1 MNRSSSLPSRSSTPS
16 AAYRAE
22 VSSRAASTT
31 DISTASRSN
40 SESSAVPTSISRRKR
55 SSDVWRG
62 DWSEESIP
70 PIIHLFRSQIQV
82 RRPGRD
88 DRTATTSTC
97 RYYRDGTVLLRGAGE
112 QQDGEETEAGRERAR
127 ALVLTLLR
135 RWYEGGDGQ
144 VEHPATAYRLK
155 YPDRL
160 WAGVAEGQV
169 ADQRRDE
176 ETHSHQA
183 RPTGDSADCSPPLPA
198 AHDELTDAHPLAQVV
213 HCDPCRDQ
221 QPDGRFD
228 DHTGSD
234 REPLHQ
240 LLSAGTSGEHGHLVA
255 TRPVAAVVDLDLR
268 PLLSFPPRQPP
279 TVDEEVEQPDREKAE
294 AETGGGRERR
304 DPLERLRKHLQGHGP
319 DQRSGGVAEDDR
331 HDEARRTAEE
341 RQQAAEDRS
350 QPGSTRD
357 EDDGQHRLSLP
368 HPPLPRLD
376 DLGREQRDSGQRH
389 RDAQLAGAQRHRR
402 ERLAERRRGQY
413 GDRHQGGECGR
424 GIQRPVRP
432 HPQEEPVAA
441 HRIDV
446 AELGEDDRR
455 EGHRLRR
462 CVSVC
467 LADQEGGEGSRAGR
481 EPAQRQPP
489 AQPLSL

>member
-183 RPTGDSADCSPPLPA
+183 RPTGDSADRSPP
-198 AHDELTDAHPLAQVV
+198 
-213 HCDPCRDQ
+213 
-221 QPDGRFD
+221 
-228 DHTGSD
+228 
-234 REPLHQ
+234 
-240 LLSAGTSGEHGHLVA
+240 
-255 TRPVAAVVDLDLR
+255 
-268 PLLSFPPRQPP
+268 
-279 TVDEEVEQPDREKAE
+279 
-294 AETGGGRERR
+294 RR
-304 DPLERLRKHLQGHGP
+304 SRRTHRCSSP
-319 DQRSGGVAEDDR
+319 RSGCPLRSLPRSA
-331 HDEARRTAEE
+331 ARRTV
-341 RQQAAEDRS
+341 RRPHRFRS
-350 QPGSTRD
+350 RAPPPAPQRWYLRRARSPGRH
-357 EDDGQHRLSLP
+357 EAGGCGGRP
-368 HPPLPRLD
+368 RPPTT
-376 DLGREQRDSGQRH
+376 
-389 RDAQLAGAQRHRR
+389 AQL
-402 ERLAERRRGQY
+402 
-413 GDRHQGGECGR
+413 
-424 GIQRPVRP
+424 
-432 HPQEEPVAA
+432 
-441 HRIDV
+441 
-446 AELGEDDRR
+446 
-455 EGHRLRR
+455 
-462 CVSVC
+462 
-467 LADQEGGEGSRAGR
+467 
-481 EPAQRQPP
+481 PAPP
-489 AQPLSL
+489 AANG